1 MPKKKKLFSQLTII
15 ICLAFSGLFLSLNK
29 NSFAAEGALFPIQSL
44 HVAQEN
50 SSSDGVLIARPKPLD
65 KKIVDII
72 DLYQINSLEDYS
84 QWLGQNIK
92 YNSDKTTDTWSVPL
106 ETLDKKQGDC
116 EDFAF
121 LTMEFIRVVGFK
133 PHFLALVRKKKAHA
147 ICTFKHNGYY
157 AWFDNE
163 KLKTTQTTS
172 LDEFAK
178 HIADNYDYSTLMELN
193 PQTKQWNIMYDK
205 S

>member
-72 DLYQINSLEDYS
+72 DLYQQMIASGSEINAIEVSGHFWTDIGTPHDYLDLHKVLLTDPSLANLIAFNGSSTKPVAVANDVVLGRDVEFKDWAFVGARARIGDGARIIRSVVWDGAVVMEGAMIEDE
-84 QWLGQNIK
+84 I
-92 YNSDKTTDTWSVPL
+92 
-106 ETLDKKQGDC
+106 
-116 EDFAF
+116 
-121 LTMEFIRVVGFK
+121 VV
-133 PHFLALVRKKKAHA
+133 R
-147 ICTFKHNGYY
+147 
-157 AWFDNE
+157 
-163 KLKTTQTTS
+163 
-172 LDEFAK
+172 
-178 HIADNYDYSTLMELN
+178 
-193 PQTKQWNIMYDK
+193 
-205 S
+205 